1 MSWRVLS
8 KPPKTVTVIFGLGS
22 AAVCFLEV
30 PWFVEVFVAV
40 CAQHVESAARL
51 LCVVANKVCAVVQSF
66 LASAAQTKLVVV
78 AVSVVFVFV
87 PTPMVIWC
95 ILAAQFPRGCLLALH
110 LRRVSNGEGSR
121 SPVGS
126 RVCDCRHLFVRSLE
140 CTWSLHSTIPP
151 KNISISFSNNGKSK
165 SVQFSHKGL
174 RHPLTRQPTA

>member
-8 KPPKTVTVIFGLGS
+8 KPPETVTVISGLGS
-22 AAVCFLEV
+22 AVCFLLEV
-30 PWFVEVFVAV
+30 PWLVEVFVAV

-87 PTPMVIWC
+87 PTAMVIWC
-95 ILAAQFPRGCLLALH
+95 ILAAQFPCGCLLALH
-110 LRRVSNGEGSR
+110 LRRSSNGGGSR

-126 RVCDCRHLFVRSLE
+126 RGLNCRHLFVRSLE

-165 SVQFSHKGL
+165 
-174 RHPLTRQPTA
+174 TAHFPHREAQLWH